1 VIPRM
6 LLIVLIPLLLNGCV
20 QQASQ
25 PPLAANDPANPHA
38 PEAPP
43 PERSQTLATL
53 EAAPPATMAVP
64 SQQLMPDMH
73 RNMPGMSHDMGR
85 DMGDMKGM
93 QHQAPATMPGDNAA
107 LSAPRWT
114 PTTVPATRPSSAPT
128 VYTCRMHPQVLSN
141 VPGKCPICAMTLIPK
156 ASTQKPAHDHTGH
169 GDKGEH
175 P

>member
-1 VIPRM
+1 MIPRM
-6 LLIVLIPLLLNGCV
+6 LLIILIPLLLIGCT

-38 PEAPP
+38 PEAPL
-43 PERSQTLATL
+43 PEHSRTLATA
-53 EAAPPATMAVP
+53 EATPSATTAVP
-64 SQQLMPDMH
+64 PEQMMPDMDH
-73 RNMPGMSHDMGR
+73 NMPGMSHGMGHDMG
-85 DMGDMKGM
+85 GMKGM
-93 QHQAPATMPGDNAA
+93 QHQAPATVPGQNAA

-114 PTTVPATRPSSAPT
+114 PTTVPATGPSSAPT

-141 VPGKCPICAMTLIPK
+141 APGKCPICGMTLIPK
-156 ASTQKPAHDHTGH
+156 SSTQEPAHDHTGH